1 MAARPDFLP
10 SAGTPNPFPAHEC
23 LCPRTHQQTRGRSG
37 PSHRDH
43 RPALGNDPHFP
54 RRHHKT
60 RRRRVKNDVPD
71 ADGPAG
77 IIGDGTG
84 PEGNGERGV
93 RIGRDVLALPS
104 GVTLSF
110 SNAAGLLGI
119 VALCIFAAQT
129 AQEYTYGTLRNLLV
143 RQPSRMKILI
153 GKLGSMK
160 LFAIAMVALSA
171 LLAVT
176 LSYVFAGVMDIPT
189 TAWSTQDAQIAVI
202 QTFVNVLLA
211 TIGFGIFG
219 MILGL
224 LFRSPISAISIG
236 VIWNLIIEGLLSVFI
251 NDIDRYFPGQLLSIV
266 ASGGND
272 RISYQY
278 ALFTSYG
285 FLLAGLA
292 IVAFLFKRR
301 DVSN

>member
-1 MAARPDFLP
+1 MWNVFRAELTKLKRPSLSLSTIAAVTFVTGLTTSLLFLLVD
-10 SAGTPNPFPAHEC
+10 S
-23 LCPRTHQQTRGRSG
+23 
-37 PSHRDH
+37 
-43 RPALGNDPHFP
+43 
-54 RRHHKT
+54 
-60 RRRRVKNDVPD
+60 
-71 ADGPAG
+71 
-77 IIGDGTG
+77 

-189 TAWSTQDAQIAVI
+189 KAWSTLDAQIAVF

-251 NDIDRYFPGQLLSIV
+251 NNIDRYFPGQLLSIV

-278 ALFTSYG
+278 ALFTSYA

-292 IVAFLFKRR
+292 IVAFLFKKR

>member
-1 MAARPDFLP
+1 
-10 SAGTPNPFPAHEC
+10 
-23 LCPRTHQQTRGRSG
+23 
-37 PSHRDH
+37 
-43 RPALGNDPHFP
+43 
-54 RRHHKT
+54 
-60 RRRRVKNDVPD
+60 
-71 ADGPAG
+71 
-77 IIGDGTG
+77 
-84 PEGNGERGV
+84 
-93 RIGRDVLALPS
+93 
-104 GVTLSF
+104 
-110 SNAAGLLGI
+110 
-119 VALCIFAAQT
+119 
-129 AQEYTYGTLRNLLV
+129 
-143 RQPSRMKILI
+143 MKILI
-153 GKLGSMK
+153 VKLVSMK

-171 LLAVT
+171 LLAVV

-189 TAWSTQDAQIAVI
+189 KAWSTQDAQIAVI

-251 NDIDRYFPGQLLSIV
+251 NNIDRYFPGQLLSIV

-278 ALFTSYG
+278 ALFTSYA

>member
-1 MAARPDFLP
+1 MWNVFRAELTKLKRPSLSLSTIAAVAFVTSLTTSLLFLLVD
-10 SAGTPNPFPAHEC
+10 S
-23 LCPRTHQQTRGRSG
+23 
-37 PSHRDH
+37 
-43 RPALGNDPHFP
+43 
-54 RRHHKT
+54 
-60 RRRRVKNDVPD
+60 
-71 ADGPAG
+71 
-77 IIGDGTG
+77 

-104 GVTLSF
+104 GVTISF

-160 LFAIAMVALSA
+160 LFAIAMVTFSA
-171 LLAVT
+171 FLAVS
-176 LSYVFAGVMDIPT
+176 LSYLFAGVKNIPT
-189 TAWSTQDAQIAVI
+189 QAWGTQDAQIAVI
-202 QTFVNVLLA
+202 QTFINVLLA

-236 VIWNLIIEGLLSVFI
+236 VIWNLIIEGLLSIFVT
-251 NDIDRYFPGQLLSIV
+251 NIDRYFPGQLLSIV
-266 ASGGND
+266 ATGGNE

-292 IVAFLFKRR
+292 IVAILFKRR
-301 DVSN
+301 DVAN